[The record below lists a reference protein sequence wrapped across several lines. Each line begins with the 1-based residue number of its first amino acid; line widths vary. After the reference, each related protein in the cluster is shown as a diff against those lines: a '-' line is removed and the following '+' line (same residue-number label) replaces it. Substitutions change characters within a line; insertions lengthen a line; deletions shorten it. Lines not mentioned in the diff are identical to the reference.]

1 MSMGTAEG
9 ARRLRGRRAQA
20 EGDWFEQMI
29 ENSAMEYESRG
40 LAVIDKTPEPMKVL
54 RPVGGGQFLAVFK
67 KMAQPD
73 FKGTLK
79 DGTTV
84 LFDAKHTDT
93 DKLQQHAVTSEQARC
108 FERYEA
114 MGAQCFIVANI
125 GFKDYYR
132 VPWDTFKDMKK
143 LFGHLFMTREELEP
157 YRIQYSGGFLRFLD
171 GLDLR
176 EREET

>member
-1 MSMGTAEG
+1 MNMGTAEG
-9 ARRLRGRRAQA
+9 VKRLRGRRSKI

-29 ENSAMEYESRG
+29 ESSAMEYERRG
-40 LAVIDKTPEPMKVL
+40 LAVVDKTPEPMKVI
-54 RPVGGGQFLAVFK
+54 RPLGNGQFIAAFR

-93 DKLQQHAVTSEQARC
+93 DKLQQHAVTSEQVRC

-132 VPWDTFKDMKK
+132 VPWDTFKNMKQ
-143 LFGHLFMTREELEP
+143 LFGHLFMRREELEP

-176 EREET
+176 ESEET